1 MLTRRSLPCF
11 FPVARILV
19 ILTAFSLLA
28 SCASRPSAAVLQ
40 PVTTTQAAER
50 QIVLLSATNRRPNPT
65 THGYD
70 TVRSATI
77 SYQRYTVSIPQTHK
91 SPEIEYPGSRP
102 DSKHDMLV
110 TDRRNLSKQDFL
122 ASAADNVDKTGTT
135 AIFVHGYN
143 YSFQEALFRFAQITA
158 DANTGGTP
166 VLFSW
171 PSEGAVTGYV
181 ADRDSVL
188 ASRDD
193 LRDLLLSVADQPRL
207 KRIVLFGHSMGGF
220 LIMETLRE
228 LKLKGRDDV
237 LGKLM
242 VVLAAPDIDADVF
255 ETQLD
260 VIGKLKNPIILFV
273 SKDDRALAVSSFIGG
288 ERQRIGRLDVNDPAI
303 QAAARKYGV
312 RIIDITSIKGVD
324 GLGHDR
330 YASLA
335 KLGPQLV
342 SSQGQHGASANE
354 VGAFVFD
361 AAGAALSS
369 PFRLASKIVAP
380 R

>member
-1 MLTRRSLPCF
+1 MLIRRSLPCLL
-11 FPVARILV
+11 PVARILV
-19 ILTAFSLLA
+19 VLTAFSLLA

-40 PVTTTQAAER
+40 PVTTTQASER
-50 QIVLLSATNRRPNPT
+50 EIVLLSATNRRPNPAT
-65 THGYD
+65 NGYD
-70 TVRSATI
+70 TVRSATL
-77 SYQRYTVSIPQTHK
+77 SYQRYTVSIPQTHR
-91 SPEIEYPGSRP
+91 SPEIEYPSSRP

-110 TDRRNLSKQDFL
+110 TDRRNLSKEDFL
-122 ASAADNVDKTGTT
+122 TSAADNVDKTGTT

-181 ADRDSVL
+181 ADRDAVL

-228 LKLKGRDDV
+228 LKLEGRDDV

-354 VGAFVFD
+354 VGAFVLD

>member
-1 MLTRRSLPCF
+1 
-11 FPVARILV
+11 
-19 ILTAFSLLA
+19 
-28 SCASRPSAAVLQ
+28 
-40 PVTTTQAAER
+40 
-50 QIVLLSATNRRPNPT
+50 
-65 THGYD
+65 
-70 TVRSATI
+70 
-77 SYQRYTVSIPQTHK
+77 
-91 SPEIEYPGSRP
+91 
-102 DSKHDMLV
+102 
-110 TDRRNLSKQDFL
+110 
-122 ASAADNVDKTGTT
+122 
-135 AIFVHGYN
+135 
-143 YSFQEALFRFAQITA
+143 
-158 DANTGGTP
+158 
-166 VLFSW
+166 
-171 PSEGAVTGYV
+171 
-181 ADRDSVL
+181 
-188 ASRDD
+188 
-193 LRDLLLSVADQPRL
+193 
-207 KRIVLFGHSMGGF
+207 
-220 LIMETLRE
+220 
-228 LKLKGRDDV
+228 LKLEGRDDV

>member
-1 MLTRRSLPCF
+1 MLIRRSLPCLL
-11 FPVARILV
+11 PVARILV
-19 ILTAFSLLA
+19 VLTAFSLLA

-40 PVTTTQAAER
+40 PVTTTQASER
-50 QIVLLSATNRRPNPT
+50 EIVLLSATNRRPNP

-181 ADRDSVL
+181 ADRDAVL

-228 LKLKGRDDV
+228 LKLEGRDDV

-260 VIGKLKNPIILFV
+260 VIGKMKNPIILFV

>member
-1 MLTRRSLPCF
+1 MPICRSLPEL
-11 FPVARILV
+11 VSAARMLI
-19 ILTAFSLLA
+19 ILTTLSLSA
-28 SCASRPSAAVLQ
+28 GCVSRPSPVVLQ
-40 PVTTTQAAER
+40 PVAVNPSIGRE
-50 QIVLLSATNRRPNPT
+50 IVLLSATNRQPDPAAN
-65 THGYD
+65 GYD
-70 TVRSATI
+70 TVRSAAV
-77 SYQRYTVSIPQTHK
+77 SYQRYTVSIPPTHK
-91 SPEIEYPGSRP
+91 SPEIEYPGSLP
-102 DSKHDMLV
+102 DPKHDMVV
-110 TDRRNLSKQDFL
+110 TDRSNLSKQDFL
-122 ASAADNVDKTGTT
+122 ASAAANVDKMGTT

-181 ADRDSVL
+181 ADRDAVL

-193 LRDLLLSVADQPRL
+193 LRDLLLSVASQPRM
-207 KRIVLFGHSMGGF
+207 KRIVLFGHSMGSF
-220 LIMETLRE
+220 LIMEALRE
-228 LKLKGRDDV
+228 LKLAGRDDV

-255 ETQLD
+255 QTQLD
-260 VIGKLKNPIILFV
+260 VIGKLKNPIVLFV

-312 RIIDITSIKGVD
+312 RIIDITSVKGVD

-342 SSQGQHGASANE
+342 SSQGQRGASASE

-361 AAGAALSS
+361 AAGAALAS